1 MAELL
6 RNAWVGWF
14 RVTGGGKLM
23 ALFLAALLFLWLHCK
38 QENQRALLR
47 YGTVSALCCIL
58 PVTAVPLMLYQTR
71 FYDYEWI
78 WSIVPVTVMTAYAGT
93 RVMAEYWQGFRREA
107 WRKGLPVTAGLLAVA
122 FLCGGWN
129 SSGVDRDGEKA
140 WKERTESVLEAIG
153 AGVEEASGNAAA
165 GNGGICIWA
174 PHRMMEYAR
183 RLDGSVLLPYG
194 RNMWD
199 EALGAYSYDTYP
211 DDVEKM
217 YLWMSVVEETC
228 TEDDF
233 DFTEI
238 ILEQMEE
245 QCLVTGECLNTARQ
259 AGVDIL
265 ILPET
270 MNHMLLNEVIS
281 AAGVQPGKSAG
292 YYIFYLS
299 STNELSRSCGME
311 GV

>member
-1 MAELL
+1 
-6 RNAWVGWF
+6 
-14 RVTGGGKLM
+14 M
-23 ALFLAALLFLWLHCK
+23 ALFLAALLFLWLRCK

-78 WSIVPVTVMTAYAGT
+78 WSIVPVTVLTAYAGT

-107 WRKGLPVTAGLLAVA
+107 WRKGLPVTAGLLAA
-122 FLCGGWN
+122 ALLCGGWN
-129 SSGVDRDGEKA
+129 SAGVDRDDEKA
-140 WKERTESVLEAIG
+140 WKEQTESVLEVIG
-153 AGVEEASGNAAA
+153 TGEEEPSGNAKT
-165 GNGGICIWA
+165 ICIWA

-183 RLDGSVLLPYG
+183 RLDGSILLPYG

-199 EALGAYSYDTYP
+199 EALGAYSYDTYSE
-211 DDVEKM
+211 DVEKM

-238 ILEQMEE
+238 ILDEMEE
-245 QCLVTGECLNTARQ
+245 QQLTTGECMDTARQ
-259 AGVDIL
+259 AGVDVL
-265 ILPET
+265 VLPEN
-270 MNHMLLNEVIS
+270 MNHMLLNQVIS
-281 AAGVQPGKSAG
+281 ATGVQPEQSSG
-292 YYIFYLS
+292 YYFLYL
-299 STNELSRSCGME
+299 TAFPR
-311 GV
+311 

>member
-6 RNAWVGWF
+6 RNAWMGWF

-23 ALFLAALLFLWLHCK
+23 ALFLAALLYLWLHWK
-38 QENQRALLR
+38 QENRRVLLC

-78 WSIVPVTVMTAYAGT
+78 WSIVPVTALTAYAGA

-122 FLCGGWN
+122 LLCGGWN
-129 SSGVDRDGEKA
+129 SGGVDRDGEKA
-140 WKERTESVLEAIG
+140 WKKRTESVLEVIG
-153 AGVEEASGNAAA
+153 AGREEPSGNAKT
-165 GNGGICIWA
+165 ICIWA

-183 RLDGSVLLPYG
+183 RLDGSILLPYG

-211 DDVEKM
+211 EDVEKM

-233 DFTEI
+233 DFTEM
-238 ILEQMEE
+238 ILDEMEE
-245 QCLVTGECLNTARQ
+245 QQLSTGECMDTARQ

-265 ILPET
+265 VLPEN
-270 MNHMLLNEVIS
+270 MNSMLLNEVIS
-281 AAGVQPGKSAG
+281 ATGVQPEQSSG
-292 YYIFYLS
+292 YYFFNLRV
-299 STNELSRSCGME
+299 TEKQVRR
-311 GV
+311 

>member
-6 RNAWVGWF
+6 RNAWMGWF
-14 RVTGGGKLM
+14 RMTGGGKLM
-23 ALFLAALLFLWLHCK
+23 ALFLAALLFLWLHNK
-38 QENQRALLR
+38 QENHRAFLR
-47 YGTVSALCCIL
+47 YGAVSALCCIL

-122 FLCGGWN
+122 ILCGGWN

-140 WKERTESVLEAIG
+140 WKEQTESVLEFIG
-153 AGVEEASGNAAA
+153 TGTKEAGSVGTGNSGT
-165 GNGGICIWA
+165 CIWA
-174 PHRMMEYAR
+174 PHKIMEYAR
-183 RLDGSVLLPYG
+183 RLDGSILLPYG
-194 RNMWD
+194 RNMWE
-199 EALGAYSYDTYP
+199 EALGAYSYDTYSEA
-211 DDVEKM
+211 VEKM

-238 ILEQMEE
+238 ILEKMKE
-245 QCLVTGECLNTARQ
+245 QRLTTGECLNTAKQ

-265 ILPET
+265 ILPEN
-270 MNHMLLNEVIS
+270 MNRMLMNEVIS
-281 AAGVQPGKSAG
+281 VTGVQPEQSGG
-292 YYIFYLS
+292 YYFFYFYGGQY
-299 STNELSRSCGME
+299 E
-311 GV
+311 

>member
-1 MAELL
+1 
-6 RNAWVGWF
+6 
-14 RVTGGGKLM
+14 M
-23 ALFLAALLFLWLHCK
+23 ALFLAALLYLWLHWK
-38 QENQRALLR
+38 QENQRGLLR

-78 WSIVPVTVMTAYAGT
+78 WSIVPVTALTAYAGT

-107 WRKGLPVTAGLLAVA
+107 WRKGLPVTAGLLVVA
-122 FLCGGWN
+122 LLCCGWN
-129 SSGVDRDGEKA
+129 SGGVDRDGEKA
-140 WKERTESVLEAIG
+140 WKEQTESVLEVIG
-153 AGVEEASGNAAA
+153 AGRVEPSGNAQ
-165 GNGGICIWA
+165 NICIWA

-183 RLDGSVLLPYG
+183 RLDGSILLPYG

-211 DDVEKM
+211 EDVEQM

-238 ILEQMEE
+238 ILDEMEE
-245 QCLVTGECLNTARQ
+245 QQLSTGECMNTARQ
-259 AGVDIL
+259 AGVDVL
-265 ILPET
+265 VLPEN
-270 MNHMLLNEVIS
+270 MNHMLLNEVVS
-281 AAGVQPGKSAG
+281 ATGVQPEQSSG
-292 YYIFYLS
+292 YYFFNLRV
-299 STNELSRSCGME
+299 TEKQVRR
-311 GV
+311 